1 MSEERM
7 QQIVAYR
14 DEAKQL
20 EEAKKV
26 EGTFVDGVRVI
37 DKALHSRIS
46 RGAVP
51 ELVAVSQRAR
61 QPRVRS

>member
-20 EEAKKV
+20 EKDKKV
-26 EGTFVDGVRVI
+26 EGRFIDGVKVI
-37 DKALHSRIS
+37 NKALAGRVSRD
-46 RGAVP
+46 ALH
-51 ELVAVSQRAR
+51 EMATVSHKAR
-61 QPRVRS
+61 QPRIRS